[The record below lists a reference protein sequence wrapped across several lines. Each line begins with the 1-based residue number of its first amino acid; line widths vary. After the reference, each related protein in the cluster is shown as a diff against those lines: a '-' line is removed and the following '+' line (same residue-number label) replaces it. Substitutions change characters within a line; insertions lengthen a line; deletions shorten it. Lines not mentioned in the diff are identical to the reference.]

1 MLSAISV
8 TTLMPIKKAI
18 RAIESYS
25 SQYRLRARM
34 PLHLGNEVHESPLRL
49 MVGDRFAAIA
59 SSSSINMFKIGR
71 GKRIHAW
78 GKNFVTEYPSLART
92 ILSRTERYN
101 NTQRLRECSKAR
113 ILPKLDQ

>member
-59 SSSSINMFKIGR
+59 SSSWINMFKIGR
-71 GKRIHAW
+71 GERIHAW
-78 GKNFVTEYPSLART
+78 GENFVTEYPSLART
-92 ILSRTERYN
+92 ISVNVSDRALQQYPEAAGV
-101 NTQRLRECSKAR
+101 L
-113 ILPKLDQ
+113 